1 MKYILLITCL
11 LSSIFVKAQGFYGFA
26 NSGMESWTNNTTI
39 TDWSLQ
45 GGSVTRV
52 DHVKNGAFGAGVKN
66 ETASAGKLVASFA
79 FTKRVARALFD
90 YKFTLGTPTSSDTGM
105 VEILLTRWNTSNGS
119 REVIARIVRTSI
131 VSDNSWQTFSFPFT
145 YFNTTLD
152 PDTCTII
159 VSASVNKGYNNATAM
174 NVDNFAFPAPSGI
187 SATAKSNTTGIYPN
201 PVRNNA
207 TITYELKKDSKVTIN
222 ISDVTGKVVAS
233 YNFEK
238 SAGLQQEQI
247 NFEALKSGI
256 YFYEIKT
263 SEEVK
268 TGKFTISK

>member
-52 DHVKNGAFGAGVKN
+52 DHVKNGAFGAAVKN
-66 ETASAGKLVASFA
+66 EAASAGKLVASFA
-79 FTKRVARALFD
+79 FTKRVTRALFD
-90 YKFTLGTPTSSDTGM
+90 YKFTLGTLTSSDTGM

>member
-52 DHVKNGAFGAGVKN
+52 DHVKNGAFGAAVKN
-66 ETASAGKLVASFA
+66 EAASAGKLVASFA
-79 FTKRVARALFD
+79 FTKRVTRALFD
-90 YKFTLGTPTSSDTGM
+90 YKFTLGTLTSSDTGM
-105 VEILLTRWNTSNGS
+105 VEILLTRWNTSNSS

-131 VSDNSWQTFSFPFT
+131 VTDNSWQTFSFPFT

-159 VSASVNKGYNNATAM
+159 VSASINKGYNNATIM
-174 NVDNFAFPAPSGI
+174 NVDNFAFPAPAGI

-256 YFYEIKT
+256 YFYEIKS